1 MSCMQFMSSW
11 ASGDRRTLLHF
22 TDSTLETFC
31 QHIQIVDTACE
42 AGGILLG
49 SVHGAHMIIEEA
61 TAPTEHDKRFRC
73 LFERMPFGHESIALA
88 RWTASNGTIRY
99 LGEWHTH
106 PEDHPHPSGLDR
118 SEWNRL
124 SAKRRDK
131 RPMVAV
137 IVGRKSLY
145 AELVPKSGRGSVLA
159 PVE

>member
-11 ASGDRRTLLHF
+11 ATGDRRTLLHF

-31 QHIQIVDTACE
+31 QNIQVIDNACE

-49 SVHGAHMIIEEA
+49 SVHGTHMIIEEA
-61 TAPTEHDKRFRC
+61 TAPTEYDKRFRC

-88 RWTASNGTIRY
+88 RWRASNGTIRY

-131 RPMVAV
+131 RPMIAV

-145 AELVPKSGRGSVLA
+145 AELVPKSGRGLVLA